1 MFLVKQI
8 LNGFSASY
16 YKQNPF
22 SNNTLKWNNENNFY
36 LIFISTSFNKHFLS
50 PLLSWLCPWTQSNL
64 PAEARLFSV
73 GTLLSH
79 LIRQLYLF
87 RRLGCQDVGG
97 CAMYVDTHQVSV
109 PADTVSCD
117 VSRKVCLN
125 EWGDRRWPMLIFKAW
140 HKLLCSLFHCFS
152 LYLYNCE
159 PFTPCV
165 PLFRFKLVFRYWYHA
180 MELPWWLRW

>member
-1 MFLVKQI
+1 MTCGI
-8 LNGFSASY
+8 LQDKGL
-16 YKQNPF
+16 NPCLLHWWAD
-22 SNNTLKWNNENNFY
+22 SLPLSHQGRPRYHY
-36 LIFISTSFNKHFLS
+36 LLTNIFWVLCF
-50 PLLSWLCPWTQSNL
+50 LSWLCPWTQSNL